1 MNDSTDAVHL
11 NNHHRDTLMAI
22 FQHPTSHNIDWR
34 AVVSLLNVTGDA
46 EEMPDGKYRVTLGGE
61 VIIMNK
67 PRHKDIDV
75 QTVVDLRR
83 LLTKAGYADAVT
95 QATDEGKEV

>member
-22 FQHPTSHNIDWR
+22 FQHPTSHNIEWR

-46 EEMPDGKYRVTLGGE
+46 QEMPDGKYRVTLGGE
-61 VIIMNK
+61 EIIMNK
-67 PRHKDIDV
+67 PRQRHRRANRRRSSSPTY
-75 QTVVDLRR
+75 QSRLRR
-83 LLTKAGYADAVT
+83 RCRARH
-95 QATDEGKEV
+95 